1 MISAQTLCVCREG
14 KPVPTFPDHA
24 RGSAFLWVLP
34 FLMGRSVCILPK
46 FKSGNG
52 AIMDL
57 VRPVG
62 EAHRAHRG
70 VVARKARI
78 VGNASG
84 ASSKPNTGSIFS
96 TLMPLVSSGTRIC
109 DCC

>member
-1 MISAQTLCVCREG
+1 TMTLPQVFYLSMISAQTLCVCREG

-62 EAHRAHRG
+62 EAHGAHRCL
-70 VVARKARI
+70 VARKARI
-78 VGNASG
+78 VGNAGG
-84 ASSKPNTGSIFS
+84 AERLDRVADDLP
-96 TLMPLVSSGTRIC
+96 P
-109 DCC
+109 